1 MKKITM
7 LFLVAML
14 SVSMVFAQ
22 GNKES
27 ADSGVV
33 ELNFIETLP
42 SPSRTALIQS
52 MIDEFEAQNPDIKI
66 NLISPP
72 YEQAENKMT
81 MMICK
86 LVDIFIKKKY
96 NIVVRINQ

>member
-33 ELNFIETLP
+33 ELNFI
-42 SPSRTALIQS
+42 
-52 MIDEFEAQNPDIKI
+52 
-66 NLISPP
+66 
-72 YEQAENKMT
+72 
-81 MMICK
+81 
-86 LVDIFIKKKY
+86 
-96 NIVVRINQ
+96 